1 MHYTFNAT
9 LNRIDITT
17 DADLFPGGRNVPH
30 HNQKNA
36 VMSRYK
42 KLFDYLETELNA
54 IALDSNLMEIEDIVK
69 EMMVEDKPEP
79 LDPHTCELCVGD
91 VVWFLNYKC
100 LIMFIDSKY
109 HCYKYSTGEI
119 ITSTNR
125 HDFILTQRAGV
136 QIGESW

>member
-1 MHYTFNAT
+1 M
-9 LNRIDITT
+9 RIYLSLVCIC
-17 DADLFPGGRNVPH
+17 AMN

-91 VVWFLNYKC
+91 VVRINQTKDYGKHVVFSINNHSYSIISARTNKVRLLQRYQLFLESN
-100 LIMFIDSKY
+100 
-109 HCYKYSTGEI
+109 
-119 ITSTNR
+119 
-125 HDFILTQRAGV
+125 QRAGV